1 MMKSGSRRLL
11 KAVLDERVDH
21 LGSQDP
27 VDVLKPATVRLAVR
41 LLEPAGVGPVAVLDM
56 VRYLVSHDDSDALLL
71 IGDRDVSND
80 RVAGVGLVLPELP
93 VATATPSI
101 PHIDGD
107 LVAATVAS
115 LVARLDVDHE
125 GRLK

>member
-1 MMKSGSRRLL
+1 M
-11 KAVLDERVDH
+11 A
-21 LGSQDP
+21 
-27 VDVLKPATVRLAVR
+27 VRLAVR
-41 LLEPAGVGPVAVLDM
+41 PLEPAGVGPVSVLDM
-56 VRYLVSHDDSDALLL
+56 VSDFMRYDDRDALLL

-80 RVAGVGLVLPELP
+80 WVAGVGLVFPELF
-93 VATATPSI
+93 VLATDRRV

-107 LVAATVAS
+107 LIPATVAS

>member
-1 MMKSGSRRLL
+1 M
-11 KAVLDERVDH
+11 A
-21 LGSQDP
+21 
-27 VDVLKPATVRLAVR
+27 VRLAIR
-41 LLEPAGVGPVAVLDM
+41 SFEPAGVRPVTVLDM
-56 VRYLVSHDDSDALLL
+56 VSDFVRHDDSDALLL

-80 RVAGVGLVLPELP
+80 WVAGVGLVLPELFVP
-93 VATATPSI
+93 ATDRRV

-107 LVAATVAS
+107 LITATIAS